1 MMHASPDNFD
11 GARRAVAKLPGR
23 PDATVLNE
31 TIPLFFIGRN
41 KNGLWVAREAGGQT
55 GGIFL
60 FRESALRFAGQYS
73 LPGGCATMFLSE
85 NFELDVENCGNPLVV
100 LLDAAVAVVAR
111 FIPAY
116 PPEMPLPSKS
126 FKHRR

>member
-11 GARRAVAKLPGR
+11 GARRAAARLPGR

-85 NFELDVENCGNPLVV
+85 NFELDVDNCGNPLVA
-100 LLDAAVAVVAR
+100 LLYAALAVVAR
-111 FIPAY
+111 FIP
-116 PPEMPLPSKS
+116 PHPLEIPIWRK
-126 FKHRR
+126 KVKEWR